1 MLSGTALLHVHR
13 QCVSGTALLHVHCQC
28 VLQMYKE
35 PSVHPTV
42 MGDGRNNKRIQ
53 TIVKFH
59 ERKYHL
65 LKYQKNYFHIKR
77 TGRRTIIRK
86 FIKQLILSY
95 ELTFPNCTP
104 TVFKFFCNKST
115 SNLMHCRWLV
125 IINKVVFVLNHSR
138 H

>member
-13 QCVSGTALLHVHCQC
+13 QCVSGTALLHVHRQC

-65 LKYQKNYFHIKR
+65 LKYQKNYFHIKC

-95 ELTFPNCTP
+95 ELTFPNCIQILLQQKYFQP
-104 TVFKFFCNKST
+104 HA
-115 SNLMHCRWLV
+115 LE
-125 IINKVVFVLNHSR
+125 VVGDY
-138 H
+138 